1 MAKASTKKTAPKKA
15 INKAGVKKKTADKLI
30 GNGGKKS

>member
-1 MAKASTKKTAPKKA
+1 MAKASTKKTASKKPTKKA
-15 INKAGVKKKTADKLI
+15 AKKKTAKVLL

>member
-1 MAKASTKKTAPKKA
+1 MAKASTKKTASKKPIKKA
-15 INKAGVKKKTADKLI
+15 AKKKTVKVLL